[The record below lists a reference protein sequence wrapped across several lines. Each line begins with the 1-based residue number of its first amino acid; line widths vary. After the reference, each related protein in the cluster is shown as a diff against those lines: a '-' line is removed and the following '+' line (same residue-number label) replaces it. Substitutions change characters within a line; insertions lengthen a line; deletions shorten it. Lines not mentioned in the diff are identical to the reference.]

1 MGGEGGTVHKKLI
14 GRRDFMKSSLAGFG
28 GLFFLPPLDMKQEV
42 RVVETK
48 GKEKKLVYRTLGKTG
63 LKLPVINMGVM
74 LTDNPNIIRTALNS
88 GILLLDTA
96 HGYMQGRNEE
106 TIGGVIKG
114 RPRDSYYIAT
124 KINLPQNRTT
134 GLYREGATIEE
145 FLKRLDVSL
154 KRLGIDYVDI
164 LYQHGVSRKESVMYE
179 PILKAFEQ
187 AKKDGKI
194 RFSGVST
201 HSNEPEVIDA
211 VTDSK
216 VHDVILT
223 SYTFKQKH
231 YQEVRKAI
239 ARASQTGIGIVG
251 MKAVRGI
258 SQQPPTVKNIPASFK
273 WILQDPNVHTV
284 IAGFTAFEHIET
296 DLSIMKDLSLTEPEK
311 LELQKEA
318 SLPGLY
324 CQGCRQCLGQCLEKL
339 PIPDLMRAYMYTYDY
354 RSLAHARD
362 LIVSLNLPSR
372 VCEECSSC
380 PVKCSIGFNVLKKI
394 RDVARLKDVPSEFI
408 A

>member
-1 MGGEGGTVHKKLI
+1 M
-14 GRRDFMKSSLAGFG
+14 GRRDFMRSTLAGFG
-28 GLFFLPPLDMKQEV
+28 GLFFLPSIDMKQEL
-42 RVVETK
+42 RVVEVK

-74 LTDNPNIIRTALNS
+74 LTDNPNLIRTALDS

-124 KINLPQNRTT
+124 KVNLPQNRTT
-134 GLYREGATIEE
+134 GLYMEGATTEE

-154 KRLGIDYVDI
+154 KRLGVDYVDI

-179 PILKAFEQ
+179 PVLKAFDQ

-201 HSNEPEVIDA
+201 HSNEPEVIHA
-211 VTDSK
+211 ATDSK
-216 VHDVILT
+216 AHDVILT
-223 SYTFKQKH
+223 SYNFKQKH
-231 YQEVRKAI
+231 YAEVRNAI
-239 ARASQTGIGIVG
+239 AGASRAGIGIVG
-251 MKAVRGI
+251 MKAIRGGY
-258 SQQPPTVKNIPASFK
+258 QQPPTTKNITGSFK

-284 IAGFTAFEHIET
+284 ITGFTTFEHIEI
-296 DLSIMKDLSLTEPEK
+296 DLSIMDDLTLTEPEK

-318 SLPGLY
+318 SIRGLY
-324 CQGCRQCLGQCLEKL
+324 CQGCRQCLGQCPEKL

-354 RSLAHARD
+354 RSLAHAQD
-362 LIVSLNLPSR
+362 LIVSLNLPDK
-372 VCEECSSC
+372 VCEDCSYC
-380 PVKCSIGFNVLKKI
+380 PVKCSIGFNVPKKI
-394 RDVARLKDVPSEFI
+394 RDVARLKDVPSEFLV
-408 A
+408 